1 MYYHCANTPYEVP
14 VIAIFTKFDD
24 LITQV
29 WDEDRSD
36 EDNRTEAFQV
46 LHERLRDPLFAP
58 TVSFPP
64 KGDVWFEGR

>member
-1 MYYHCANTPYEVP
+1 MLIHPYEVP

-29 WDEDRSD
+29 YDEDRSD

-46 LHERLRDPLFAP
+46 LQERLRDPLFAP

-64 KGDVWFEGR
+64 KGDVCFEGR